1 MIKLKNVEGL
11 YLEEVVKAITK
22 SGYKVVVE
30 AERGIGG
37 VYSYNVSI
45 LTKGD
50 AND

>member
-1 MIKLKNVEGL
+1 MIKLKSVEGL

-37 VYSYNVSI
+37 GYSYNVSI

-50 AND
+50 DQ